1 MKRVELIE
9 SGVVFN
15 EEDHTYN
22 LNGKF
27 LSGITGVLHSQLFR
41 DEFDGVDEKTL
52 KQAAEY
58 GSAVHKSC
66 ELFDN
71 EWVNDNTPELA
82 DYITLCR
89 ENNLTHEIS
98 EYTVTDGEHY
108 ASRIDKVYRTGDNTF
123 SLADIKTYS
132 VMNGE
137 KLEKARWQLSIYA
150 YLFELQNKKA
160 KADSLYVIHLRDKE
174 KLNGERS
181 VITKLIPVAR
191 ISSEVCRDLLEAD
204 LRGDQFKNPYSIPD
218 DIRQLETHI
227 RELVAEKT
235 KAETELDLLKSGILK
250 RMTDD
255 DIRQWFTETMKIT
268 RKLPSVRTSF
278 NLALF
283 KQDHPDLDLSPYMTE
298 SEVKGS
304 LLITI

>member
-1 MKRVELIE
+1 MKRVELID

-15 EEDHTYN
+15 EQDHTYN
-22 LNGKF
+22 LNGRF
-27 LSGITGVLHSQLFR
+27 LSGITGVLHRMLFE
-41 DEFDGVDEKTL
+41 DEFDGIDEETL
-52 KQAAEY
+52 KKAAEY
-58 GSAVHKSC
+58 GTAVHKSC

-71 EWVNDNTPELA
+71 EWVNDNTSELT

-89 ENNLTHEIS
+89 ENDLTHEIS

-108 ASRIDKVYRTGDNTF
+108 ASNIDKVYRTGEGTF

-132 VMNGE
+132 VMNGD

-160 KADSLYVIHLRDKE
+160 KVDGLYVIHLRNKE
-174 KLNGERS
+174 KSNGERS
-181 VITKLIPVAR
+181 VISKLIPVAR
-191 ISSEVCRDLLEAD
+191 IPSEICKDLLETD
-204 LRGDQFKNPYSIPD
+204 LRGGQFKNPYSIPD
-218 DIRQLETHI
+218 DVRQLEAHI
-227 RELVAEKT
+227 RELIAEKT
-235 KAETELDLLKSGILK
+235 KAETELDLLKSEIMK

-255 DIRQWFTETMKIT
+255 DIRQWYTETMKIT

-278 NLALF
+278 NLPLF
-283 KQDHPDLDLSPYMTE
+283 KQDHPDLDYSPYMKE
-298 SEVKGS
+298 SEVSGS

>member
-1 MKRVELIE
+1 MKRVELME

-22 LNGKF
+22 LKGKF
-27 LSGITGVLHSQLFR
+27 LSGITGILHRQLFE
-41 DEFDGVDEKTL
+41 DEFDGIDEETL
-52 KQAAEY
+52 KLAASY
-58 GSAVHKSC
+58 GTVVHKSC

-71 EWVNDNTPELA
+71 EWVNDNTPELT

-89 ENNLTHEIS
+89 ENDLTHEIS

-108 ASRIDKVYRTGDNTF
+108 ASNIDKVYRTGDNTF

-160 KADSLYVIHLRDKE
+160 KVDSLYVIHLRNKE
-174 KLNGERS
+174 KRNGDRS
-181 VITKLIPVAR
+181 VISKLIPVAR
-191 ISSEVCRDLLEAD
+191 IPSEVCRDLLETD

-218 DIRQLETHI
+218 DIRQLEAHI
-227 RELVAEKT
+227 RELIAEKT
-235 KAETELDLLKSGILK
+235 KAETELDLLKSEILK

-283 KQDHPDLDLSPYMTE
+283 KQDHPDIDYAPYMRE
-298 SEVKGS
+298 SEVSGS
-304 LLITI
+304 LLITV

>member
-1 MKRVELIE
+1 MRRVELTE

-15 EEDHTYN
+15 EQDHTYN

-27 LSGITGVLHSQLFR
+27 LSGITGVLHCQLFA
-41 DEFDGVDEKTL
+41 DEFDGIDEETL
-52 KQAAEY
+52 KLAALY
-58 GSAVHKSC
+58 GTAVHKSC

-71 EWVNDNTPELA
+71 EWINDNSPEVI
-82 DYITLCR
+82 DYVTLCR
-89 ENNLTHEIS
+89 ENDLTHEIS

-108 ASRIDKVYRTGDNTF
+108 ASNIDKVYRTGDNTF

-160 KADSLYVIHLRDKE
+160 KVDSLYVIHLRNKE
-174 KLNGERS
+174 KSNGERS
-181 VITKLIPVAR
+181 VVSKLIPIAR
-191 ISSEVCRDLLEAD
+191 IPSEVCKDLLETD
-204 LRGDQFKNPYSIPD
+204 LRGERFKNPYSIPD
-218 DIRQLETHI
+218 DVRQLETHI
-227 RELVAEKT
+227 RELIAEKT
-235 KAETELDLLKSGILK
+235 KAETELDLLKSEILK
-250 RMTDD
+250 RMTDN

-283 KQDHPDLDLSPYMTE
+283 KQDHPDLDYSPYMKE
-298 SEVKGS
+298 SEVSGS